1 MARGSTMHMK
11 PSCRAMVRWSTLLK
25 SAGIR
30 LYPLW
35 MIGANMIA
43 RLGGMAILVLIGHAY
58 SEADLGTYFQL
69 LAMVGLT
76 VTATQAGSGPL
87 LVRLAQNAAF
97 GQAMHVVATRFLI
110 AGVASILI
118 VTTTSVPFAQYWPL
132 ILIPFAAALSP
143 DWRIAAKTRFSQLGM
158 IAVIGQACGIM
169 VAVWAS
175 LNHSDLT
182 LYLISPAVSL
192 ASLALAT
199 AFAFAFAFE
208 QTPSHSTNAE
218 PARKSCAFGLIGFT
232 LLAGFLPNLDF
243 VLLGT
248 DSDPLFLAQRVFLFC
263 AGLIAAIA
271 STLFAKNEVGQMRD
285 IWLLAPMVLIA
296 GLLLFLPGKLA
307 DLFYTSPSDDL
318 ITILQVGAA
327 WPVLMAFIA
336 RQILIL
342 QEISAVKWL
351 GWGCLALMIIT
362 AFVMPPRDL
371 APDIMKLIEVRL
383 ACLVLI
389 LLACQ
394 KVATRRQVMA

>member
-1 MARGSTMHMK
+1 MARLS
-11 PSCRAMVRWSTLLK
+11 ALLK
-25 SAGIR
+25 SAGTC
-30 LYPLW
+30 LYPMW

-58 SEADLGTYFQL
+58 SEADLGTYFQS
-69 LAMVGLT
+69 LAMVGLA

-87 LVRLAQNAAF
+87 LVRLAQNTAF
-97 GQAMHVVATRFLI
+97 GQAMHVVATRCLI

-118 VTTTSVPFAQYWPL
+118 ITTTSVPLAQYWPL
-132 ILIPFAAALSP
+132 ILIPVAAALSP
-143 DWRIAAKTRFSQLGM
+143 DWMIAAKTRFSRLGM
-158 IAVIGQACGIM
+158 IAVVGQVCGIM

-175 LNHSDLT
+175 FSHSDLA
-182 LYLISPAVSL
+182 LYLIVPAFSL

-199 AFAFAFAFE
+199 AFAFE
-208 QTPSHSTNAE
+208 QSPSHSTNAA
-218 PARKSCAFGLIGFT
+218 PTRKSSAFGLVGFT
-232 LLAGFLPNLDF
+232 LLAGFVPNLDF
-243 VLLGT
+243 VLLGS
-248 DSDPLFLAQRVFLFC
+248 DNDPLFLAQRIFLFC

-271 STLFAKNEVGQMRD
+271 ATLFAKQEAGKLRD
-285 IWLLAPMVLIA
+285 IWLLAPMAFIS
-296 GLLLFLPGKLA
+296 GLLLLLPDRLA
-307 DLFYTSPSDDL
+307 GLFYATPSEDL
-318 ITILQVGAA
+318 VHVLQVGAA
-327 WPVLMAFIA
+327 WPVLMACVA

-362 AFVMPPRDL
+362 ALAMRTSDL
-371 APDIMKLIEVRL
+371 APDIMMLIEARL

>member
-1 MARGSTMHMK
+1 M
-11 PSCRAMVRWSTLLK
+11 
-25 SAGIR
+25 
-30 LYPLW
+30 W
-35 MIGANMIA
+35 MIGANTVA

-69 LAMVGLT
+69 LAMVGLA

-87 LVRLAQNAAF
+87 LVRMAQNKAF
-97 GQAMHVVATRFLI
+97 GQAMHVVGTRFLI
-110 AGVASILI
+110 AGLTSTLI
-118 VTTTSVPFAQYWPL
+118 VRTTSVPVAQYWPL

-143 DWRIAAKTRFSQLGM
+143 DWMITAKTRFSRLGM
-158 IAVIGQACGIM
+158 IAVIGQGCGIM
-169 VAVWAS
+169 VSVWAWLS
-175 LNHSDLT
+175 PSDLA
-182 LYLISPAVSL
+182 LYLIVPAVSL

-199 AFAFAFAFE
+199 AFAFE
-208 QTPSHSTNAE
+208 QSPSHSTIAAPTN
-218 PARKSCAFGLIGFT
+218 RGSAFGLVGFT
-232 LLAGFLPNLDF
+232 LLAGFVPNLDF

-263 AGLIAAIA
+263 AGLIAAIT
-271 STLFAKNEVGQMRD
+271 STLFAKNEVGQIRD

-307 DLFYTSPSDDL
+307 DLFFASPSDDL
-318 ITILQVGAA
+318 ITVLQVGAA

-351 GWGCLALMIIT
+351 GWGCLALMIIS
-362 AFVMPPRDL
+362 AFAMPPRDP
-371 APDIMKLIEVRL
+371 APDIMMLIEVRL

>member
-1 MARGSTMHMK
+1 M
-11 PSCRAMVRWSTLLK
+11 
-25 SAGIR
+25 
-30 LYPLW
+30 W

-69 LAMVGLT
+69 LAMVGLA

-97 GQAMHVVATRFLI
+97 GQAMHVVGTRFLI
-110 AGVASILI
+110 AGFASTLI
-118 VTTTSVPFAQYWPL
+118 VTTTGVPLAQYWPL

-143 DWRIAAKTRFSQLGM
+143 DWMIAAKTRFSRLGM
-158 IAVIGQACGIM
+158 IAVMGQACGIV
-169 VAVWAS
+169 VAVWAWLS
-175 LNHSDLT
+175 HSDLA
-182 LYLISPAVSL
+182 LYLIAPAVSL

-199 AFAFAFAFE
+199 AFAFE
-208 QTPSHSTNAE
+208 QSSTKA
-218 PARKSCAFGLIGFT
+218 PMAHTGSVLGLVGFT
-232 LLAGFLPNLDF
+232 LLAGFVPNLDF

-248 DSDPLFLAQRVFLFC
+248 DNDPLFLAQRVFLFC
-263 AGLIAAIA
+263 AGLIAAIT
-271 STLFAKNEVGQMRD
+271 STLFAKNEVGQIRD

-318 ITILQVGAA
+318 ITVLQVGAA

-342 QEISAVKWL
+342 QELSTVKWL
-351 GWGCLALMIIT
+351 GWGCLALMIIS
-362 AFVMPPRDL
+362 ALIMPARDL
-371 APDIMKLIEVRL
+371 ASDIMMLIELRL
-383 ACLVLI
+383 ACLVVI

-394 KVATRRQVMA
+394 KVVTRRQVIA

>member
-1 MARGSTMHMK
+1 M
-11 PSCRAMVRWSTLLK
+11 
-25 SAGIR
+25 
-30 LYPLW
+30 W

-69 LAMVGLT
+69 LAMVGLA

-97 GQAMHVVATRFLI
+97 GQAIHVVGTRFVI
-110 AGVASILI
+110 AGFTSILI

-132 ILIPFAAALSP
+132 TLVPFAAALSP
-143 DWRIAAKTRFSQLGM
+143 DWMIVAKTRFSRLGM

-169 VAVWAS
+169 VSVWAWLS
-175 LNHSDLT
+175 PSDLA
-182 LYLISPAVSL
+182 LYLIAPAISL
-192 ASLALAT
+192 TSLALAT
-199 AFAFAFAFE
+199 VFAFE
-208 QTPSHSTNAE
+208 QSSTKA
-218 PARKSCAFGLIGFT
+218 PLASTGSAFGLVGFT

-243 VLLGT
+243 VLLGA
-248 DSDPLFLAQRVFLFC
+248 DNDPLFLAQRIFLFC

-271 STLFAKNEVGQMRD
+271 STLFAKNEVGQIRD

-296 GLLLFLPGKLA
+296 GLLLFLPDKLA
-307 DLFYTSPSDDL
+307 DLFYGSPSDDL
-318 ITILQVGAA
+318 ITILQVGAG

-342 QEISAVKWL
+342 QEISAAKWL
-351 GWGCLALMIIT
+351 GWGCLALMIIS
-362 AFVMPPRDL
+362 ASAMLPRDL
-371 APDIMKLIEVRL
+371 ALDIMMLIEVRL

>member
-1 MARGSTMHMK
+1 M
-11 PSCRAMVRWSTLLK
+11 
-25 SAGIR
+25 
-30 LYPLW
+30 W
-35 MIGANMIA
+35 MIGANIIA
-43 RLGGMAILVLIGHAY
+43 RLGGMVILVLIGHAY

-69 LAMVGLT
+69 LAMVGLA

-97 GQAMHVVATRFLI
+97 RQATHVVATRFLI
-110 AGVASILI
+110 AGFTSILI
-118 VTTTSVPFAQYWPL
+118 VTTTSVPVAQYWPL

-143 DWRIAAKTRFSQLGM
+143 DWMIAAKTRFSRLGI

-169 VAVWAS
+169 MAAWAS
-175 LNHSDLT
+175 LSHSDLV
-182 LYLISPAVSL
+182 LYLIAPAVSL

-199 AFAFAFAFE
+199 AFAFE
-208 QTPSHSTNAE
+208 QAPNHSTTA
-218 PARKSCAFGLIGFT
+218 PPTHTGSAFGLVGFT
-232 LLAGFLPNLDF
+232 LLVGFLPNLDF
-243 VLLGT
+243 ILLGT
-248 DSDPLFLAQRVFLFC
+248 DNDPLFLAQRIFLFF

-271 STLFAKNEVGQMRD
+271 STLFAKNEVGKMRD
-285 IWLLAPMVLIA
+285 IWLLLPMAFIA

-307 DLFYTSPSDDL
+307 DLFYASPSDDL
-318 ITILQVGAA
+318 ITILQIGAA

-342 QEISAVKWL
+342 QEISTVKWL

-371 APDIMKLIEVRL
+371 ATDIMMLIELRL

-394 KVATRRQVMA
+394 KVATRRQVVA

>member
-1 MARGSTMHMK
+1 
-11 PSCRAMVRWSTLLK
+11 
-25 SAGIR
+25 
-30 LYPLW
+30 

-69 LAMVGLT
+69 LAMVGLA

-110 AGVASILI
+110 AGFASILI
-118 VTTTSVPFAQYWPL
+118 FTTTSVSLAQYWPL
-132 ILIPFAAALSP
+132 ILIPIAAALSP
-143 DWRIAAKTRFSQLGM
+143 DWMIAAKTRFSRLGM

-169 VAVWAS
+169 LAVWAS
-175 LNHSDLT
+175 LSHSDLA

-192 ASLALAT
+192 ASVALAT
-199 AFAFAFAFE
+199 AFAFE
-208 QTPSHSTNAE
+208 QSPSHSTNAA
-218 PARKSCAFGLIGFT
+218 PARKSGALGLIGFT
-232 LLAGFLPNLDF
+232 LLAGFVPNLDF

-263 AGLIAAIA
+263 AGLIAAVT
-271 STLFAKNEVGQMRD
+271 STLFARNEVGQMRD
-285 IWLLAPMVLIA
+285 IWLLAPMVLIS
-296 GLLLFLPGKLA
+296 GLLLFLPDRLA
-307 DLFYTSPSDDL
+307 NLFFASPSDDL
-318 ITILQVGAA
+318 ITILQIGAA

-336 RQILIL
+336 RQSLIL

-351 GWGCLALMIIT
+351 GWGCLALMIFT
-362 AFVMPPRDL
+362 ALAIPTSDL
-371 APDIMKLIEVRL
+371 APNIMMLIEVRL

>member
-1 MARGSTMHMK
+1 
-11 PSCRAMVRWSTLLK
+11 MVRWSALLK
-25 SAGIR
+25 SAGSR

-69 LAMVGLT
+69 LAMVGLA

-97 GQAMHVVATRFLI
+97 GQAIHVVATRCLI
-110 AGVASILI
+110 AGFASILI
-118 VTTTSVPFAQYWPL
+118 VTTTSVPLAQYWPL

-143 DWRIAAKTRFSQLGM
+143 DWMIAAKTRFSRLGT

-175 LNHSDLT
+175 LSHSDLA
-182 LYLISPAVSL
+182 LYLIVPAVSL

-199 AFAFAFAFE
+199 AFAFE
-208 QTPSHSTNAE
+208 LSPSHSTNAE
-218 PARKSCAFGLIGFT
+218 PARRSGVFGLIGFT

-243 VLLGT
+243 ILLGT
-248 DSDPLFLAQRVFLFC
+248 DNDPLFLAQRVFLFC

-271 STLFAKNEVGQMRD
+271 STLFAKNEVGQIRD
-285 IWLLAPMVLIA
+285 IWLLAPMALIS
-296 GLLLFLPGKLA
+296 GLLLFLPDRLA
-307 DLFYTSPSDDL
+307 NLFYASPSDDL
-318 ITILQVGAA
+318 ITILQLGAA

-342 QEISAVKWL
+342 QELSTVKWL

-362 AFVMPPRDL
+362 ALVMPTSEL
-371 APDIMKLIEVRL
+371 APDIMKLIALRL
-383 ACLVLI
+383 ACLALI

>member
-1 MARGSTMHMK
+1 
-11 PSCRAMVRWSTLLK
+11 MVKWSALLK
-25 SAGIR
+25 SAGSR

-69 LAMVGLT
+69 LAMVGLA

-110 AGVASILI
+110 AGFASILI
-118 VTTTSVPFAQYWPL
+118 ITTTSAPLAKYWPL
-132 ILIPFAAALSP
+132 ILIPVAAALSP
-143 DWRIAAKTRFSQLGM
+143 DWMIAAKTRFSRLGM

-175 LNHSDLT
+175 LNPSDVA
-182 LYLISPAVSL
+182 LYLIAPAVSL
-192 ASLALAT
+192 ASLVLAT
-199 AFAFAFAFE
+199 AFAFE
-208 QTPSHSTNAE
+208 QSSTKTPMAPKGSV
-218 PARKSCAFGLIGFT
+218 FGLVGFT
-232 LLAGFLPNLDF
+232 LLAGFVPNLDF
-243 VLLGT
+243 VLLGA
-248 DSDPLFLAQRVFLFC
+248 DNDPLFLAQRVFLFC
-263 AGLIAAIA
+263 AGLIAAIT

-285 IWLLAPMVLIA
+285 IWLLTPMALIA

-307 DLFYTSPSDDL
+307 DLFYASPSDDL
-318 ITILQVGAA
+318 ITILQIGAA

-342 QEISAVKWL
+342 QEISTVKWL
-351 GWGCLALMIIT
+351 GWGCLALMIISALT
-362 AFVMPPRDL
+362 IPTSDL
-371 APDIMKLIEVRL
+371 ATDIMMLIEFRL
-383 ACLVLI
+383 ACVVLI

-394 KVATRRQVMA
+394 KVATRRHVMA

>member
-11 PSCRAMVRWSTLLK
+11 PFCHAMVRWSALLK
-25 SAGIR
+25 SVGSR
-30 LYPLW
+30 LYPMW

-69 LAMVGLT
+69 LAMVGLA

-97 GQAMHVVATRFLI
+97 GQAMHVVGTRFLI
-110 AGVASILI
+110 AGFASTLI
-118 VTTTSVPFAQYWPL
+118 VTTTGVPLAQYWPL

-143 DWRIAAKTRFSQLGM
+143 DWMIAAKTRFSRLGM
-158 IAVIGQACGIM
+158 IAVMGQACGIV
-169 VAVWAS
+169 VAVWAWLS
-175 LNHSDLT
+175 HSDLA
-182 LYLISPAVSL
+182 LYLIAPAVSL

-199 AFAFAFAFE
+199 AFAFE
-208 QTPSHSTNAE
+208 QSSTKA
-218 PARKSCAFGLIGFT
+218 PMAHTGSVLGLVGFT
-232 LLAGFLPNLDF
+232 LLAGFVPNLDF

-248 DSDPLFLAQRVFLFC
+248 DNDPLFLAQRVFLFC
-263 AGLIAAIA
+263 AGLIAAIT
-271 STLFAKNEVGQMRD
+271 STLFAKNEVGQIRD

-318 ITILQVGAA
+318 ITVLQVGAA

-342 QEISAVKWL
+342 QELSTVKWL
-351 GWGCLALMIIT
+351 GWGCLALMIIS
-362 AFVMPPRDL
+362 ALIMPARDL
-371 APDIMKLIEVRL
+371 ASDIMMLIELRL
-383 ACLVLI
+383 ACLVVI

-394 KVATRRQVMA
+394 KVVTRRQVIA